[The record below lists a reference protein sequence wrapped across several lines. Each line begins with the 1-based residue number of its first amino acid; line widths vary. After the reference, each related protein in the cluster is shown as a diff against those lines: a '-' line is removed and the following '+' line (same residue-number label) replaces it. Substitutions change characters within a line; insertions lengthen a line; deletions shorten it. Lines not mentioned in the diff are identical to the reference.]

1 MANILVLGGGFAGVV
16 AAESL
21 AQRLGPEHRITLVSR
36 HREFTFFPSL
46 VRLAFGRL
54 KLEDVFFDL
63 VHAMRSQR
71 VALTQAEVTG
81 YDPDKRYVVV
91 PRGRFERRIAV
102 HCHAADQI
110 ADPAAVIIGRTGHLA
125 SCRSRAYAT
134 RNI

>member
-1 MANILVLGGGFAGVV
+1 MTGADFLMTEVLRSRVWQIFSCWAAALPAWSRRKVWRGGWGRNIGSRSSRAIVN
-16 AAESL
+16 SPSS
-21 AQRLGPEHRITLVSR
+21 RLWSGW
-36 HREFTFFPSL
+36 PS
-46 VRLAFGRL
+46 VTR
-54 KLEDVFFDL
+54 
-63 VHAMRSQR
+63 
-71 VALTQAEVTG
+71 AEVTG